1 MPRSS
6 YVPPAFLFGLRFPV
20 FFLPF
25 LLRPGI
31 FWGFVPP
38 PAPYPL
44 LSIASFFLL
53 LCVGGLPRSQPFLSN
68 LCFCRCL
75 PFLACLVFLC
85 PLFNLVRSSFFLS
98 SLFRFLGT
106 DRLGQVMFM
115 KSLNEPLADLRL
127 LKRRRN
133 VKIIDP
139 NAEGGAPE
147 GMLVQAT
154 LLEAPAGEAGEDADP
169 RALPEGLSA
178 LEYPSEETWAR

>member
-6 YVPPAFLFGLRFPV
+6 YVPPAFLFGLGFPG
-20 FFLPF
+20 FFLFF
-25 LLRPGI
+25 LLRPSV

-53 LCVGGLPRSQPFLSN
+53 LMCRRPASF
-68 LCFCRCL
+68 RCL
-75 PFLACLVFLC
+75 PLLACLVFLC
-85 PLFNLVRSSFFLS
+85 PLFNLVCSSFVFVL
-98 SLFRFLGT
+98 LFRFLGT